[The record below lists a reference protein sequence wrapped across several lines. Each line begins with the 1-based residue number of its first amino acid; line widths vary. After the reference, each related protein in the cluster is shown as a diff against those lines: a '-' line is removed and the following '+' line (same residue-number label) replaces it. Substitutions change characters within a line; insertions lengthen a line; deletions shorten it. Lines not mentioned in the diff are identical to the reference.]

1 MSKILIRTIFENKIF
16 NFVTQC
22 SLGWMW
28 LCCWL
33 FWLPFPCVLLAVF
46 QFSHNFQNSIL
57 ILWFRADFLFKLS
70 NSELEDQCG
79 CAAGA
84 VLAPTAGTLCF
95 LLHWGALLL
104 QSQRSFISL
113 NTRQNKPFS
122 FWTAKAWN
130 YLTAFIYPWTLQ
142 CKHGQRGLF
151 ECKSSYLYT
160 VITWIED

>member
-1 MSKILIRTIFENKIF
+1 MIGLGSDNKIF

-113 NTRQNKPFS
+113 NTKQNKPFS
-122 FWTAKAWN
+122 FE
-130 YLTAFIYPWTLQ
+130 LQ
-142 CKHGQRGLF
+142 KLEIILLLSFTPEHLNVNMVREAPLSANLHICMQL
-151 ECKSSYLYT
+151 
-160 VITWIED
+160 